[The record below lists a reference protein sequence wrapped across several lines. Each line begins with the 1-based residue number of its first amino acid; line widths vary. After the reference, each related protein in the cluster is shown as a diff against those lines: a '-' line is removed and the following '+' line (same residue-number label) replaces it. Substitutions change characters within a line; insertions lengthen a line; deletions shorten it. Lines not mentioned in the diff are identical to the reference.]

1 MSDAKI
7 YRLTGIV
14 ALACIAT
21 FFIEFPFYL
30 VRSNV
35 PGLAESSKYP
45 DYAARNATNIMSCIF
60 LDLII
65 LSLIMVF
72 FAGVRHLIRQA
83 NPQHE
88 WLASLFFGVG
98 LVYVTLTFVA
108 DSLQASIVIDAFDLP
123 ADGVIMRAMTESTL
137 LLYGSIALW
146 LMAFFMVILS
156 CVTQLSGILPKWSAW
171 VGYACALVELAFV
184 PTMFVHHVD
193 FFGLYNPACLG
204 AQAFANGFPLAVWMI
219 VVGILMIRKSGKR
232 ETVEFAANV
241 HTTEQHPIAL

>member
-1 MSDAKI
+1 VTDQKI
-7 YRLTGIV
+7 YRIAGISG
-14 ALACIAT
+14 LACMAT

-30 VRSNV
+30 VRSAF
-35 PGLAESSKYP
+35 PGLAASSELP
-45 DYAARNATNIMSCIF
+45 DFAARNATNIMSCVF

-65 LSLIMVF
+65 LTLLMIF

-108 DSLQASIVIDAFDLP
+108 DSLQASIVIDALNPP
-123 ADGVIMRAMTESTL
+123 ADGVIIRAMLESTL

-146 LMAFFMVILS
+146 LMAFFMAILS
-156 CVTQLSGILPKWSAW
+156 YVTLLSSALPRWSAW
-171 VGYACALVELAFV
+171 VGYACALACLAFV

-193 FFGLYNPACLG
+193 LFGFYNPAGWG
-204 AQAFANGFPLAVWMI
+204 AEAIANGFPLAAWMI
-219 VVGILMIRKSGKR
+219 VVGILMLRKAGKR
-232 ETVEFAANV
+232 DPAAS
-241 HTTEQHPIAL
+241 HAE

>member
-1 MSDAKI
+1 MTDQRI
-7 YRLTGIV
+7 YLITGIS

-30 VRSNV
+30 VRSPF
-35 PGLAESSKYP
+35 PGLAASSKFP
-45 DYAARNATNIMSCIF
+45 DFAARNATNIMSCIF

-65 LSLIMVF
+65 LTLIMVF

-88 WLASLFFGVG
+88 WLASLFYGVG

-108 DSLQASIVIDAFDLP
+108 DSFQASIVIDAFDPP

-146 LMAFFMVILS
+146 LMAVFMAILS
-156 CVTQLSGILPKWSAW
+156 YVTLLSGVLPKWSAW
-171 VGYACALVELAFV
+171 VGYACALVCLAFV

-193 FFGLYNPACLG
+193 MFGLYNPACLA

-219 VVGILMIRKSGKR
+219 VIGILMLRNRALSAGQSGSG
-232 ETVEFAANV
+232 A
-241 HTTEQHPIAL
+241 